1 MGAMGVGG
9 GPARKPLRS
18 FDTSSQRASPGV
30 PAVAYAASFEDFFEL
45 ENEALFGAL
54 YLLSGNRSDAE
65 DLMQLAFLKVWERW
79 SVVQEMDNP
88 TGYLYRTAMNRFRS
102 ERRRAAVA
110 ARRAY
115 RHVRGSDAM
124 DRVDAQDEVDRAL
137 ATLTP
142 RQREAVV
149 LVDLLQF
156 PADEAARLLNMAPS
170 TLRVHL
176 ARGRER
182 ARNELGGVDG

>member
-1 MGAMGVGG
+1 
-9 GPARKPLRS
+9 
-18 FDTSSQRASPGV
+18 
-30 PAVAYAASFEDFFEL
+30 VAYAASFEDFFEL
-45 ENEALFGAL
+45 EHESLFGAL

-65 DLMQLAFLKVWERW
+65 DLTQLAFLKVWERW
-79 SVVQEMDNP
+79 SLVQEMENP

-102 ERRRAAVA
+102 QRRRAAVA

-115 RHVRGSDAM
+115 RQVRGGDPM
-124 DRVDAQDEVDRAL
+124 DRVEAQDEVDRAL

-156 PADEAARLLNMAPS
+156 PADEAARLLRIAPS
-170 TLRVHL
+170 TLRVQL
-176 ARGRER
+176 ARGRQR
-182 ARNELGGVDG
+182 ARNELGNPDG